1 MLIKQITKDTFGLLC
16 LLAVCF
22 TPFGLFTDDTGW
34 GWYWPNV
41 GGFYIEQTKEL
52 AAKLTEEGESK

>member
-41 GGFYIEQTKEL
+41 GGFYIEQTKEM
-52 AAKLTEEGESK
+52 EN